1 MSKARSFFRPSSN
14 YYHPPGT
21 EPGTLVNHVEDEKL
35 RNDIHIIKFSPDYF
49 CEKTVNNLEELGEE
63 ENKGVITWINIDG
76 RPSAAMLESLGKR
89 FHLHPLS
96 LEDVLNSGQRSKIDF
111 YDNYYFIVMYLLQD
125 NTHTAWQVSIF
136 SADNT
141 IITLAENEEDA
152 FELIRTRL
160 RSSKGMIRNQ
170 GADYLCYSICDAL
183 IDRYFPG
190 LTGVRDHIDL
200 LEESVFTRQG
210 DNVIEEVHNLKI
222 QLIAMEKYIW
232 EAQEVVN
239 TMLKD
244 ETSLIDQQVKVYL
257 RDSYDHTIQLLSIIA
272 SYREISSS
280 ILESYLSL
288 VNNQMNEV
296 MKVLTLIATIF
307 IPLTFVA
314 GIYGMNFNPKAGPL
328 NMPELNWP
336 YGYITIL
343 GLMLIIAFLMFS
355 YFRRRKWF

>member
-1 MSKARSFFRPSSN
+1 MSKAKSFYHPSSN

-21 EPGTLVNHVEDEKL
+21 EPGTLVNHVEDEEL
-35 RNDIHIIKFSPDYF
+35 RNNIHIIKFSPDYF
-49 CEKTVNNLEELGEE
+49 FEKTINNLEELGVGEE
-63 ENKGVITWINIDG
+63 EGVITWINIDG
-76 RPSAAMLESLGKR
+76 HPSAAMLDSLGKR
-89 FHLHPLS
+89 FNLHPLS

-141 IITLAENEEDA
+141 ILTLAENEEDA

-160 RSSKGMIRNQ
+160 RSSKGMIRSQ

-190 LTGVRDHIDL
+190 LTRVRDHIDL

-222 QLIAMEKYIW
+222 QLIMMEKYIW

-244 ETSLIDQQVKVYL
+244 ETSLIDEQVKVYL

-307 IPLTFVA
+307 IPLTFIT
-314 GIYGMNFNPKAGPL
+314 GIYGMNFNPQAGPL

-343 GLMLIIAFLMFS
+343 GFMLVTALLMFS